1 MANTPAID
9 KAVKKS
15 VKGPDYIDDDE
26 VMISPTRSAPCSAGR
41 SCMSGWWISKDHHE
55 GDNLFVHHVLCI
67 TASPVAPVL

>member
-26 VMISPTRSAPCSAGR
+26 VMISPTC
-41 SCMSGWWISKDHHE
+41 
-55 GDNLFVHHVLCI
+55 
-67 TASPVAPVL
+67 